1 MAENFQMLI
10 RGLGIAISPMNLF
23 ACIIGGIMGL
33 IVGAVP
39 GIGAV
44 AGCSLLLPI
53 TYSINPTA
61 AIIMLAG
68 IYYGNMYGGAYSA
81 ILLNIPGDSPA
92 VITALEGHPLTKKGL
107 AGKALYTANYASFI
121 GGTIGILFLTAIG
134 APLARIGLKFG
145 PAETASLIFMAL
157 TSIGWLLG
165 DNPAKGL
172 IATGLGVMISNIG
185 MDASSANFRYTFGS
199 TSLLSGIDFIPLV
212 IGMFGLSQVLLLMT
226 DNSAQAEANKFKGK
240 LKLRESFLKKKEMTR
255 LLPTNIRASI
265 LGTFIGF
272 LPGAGGTTGGFL
284 SYMLE
289 KKVNKNRDKMD
300 GKQGTLEGICASES
314 ANNAAAAGAFIPLLS
329 FGIPGSSTT
338 AVLLGGLLAW
348 GLKPG
353 PLLFQNEPDFVWGL
367 IGSMYIG
374 NIICLAIGMAAIPFM
389 VKLLKIQNNI
399 LAPMIIVVCIVGAY
413 ANNNS
418 MFDVVVMLAAGVLSY
433 FMQKKG
439 IGVTP
444 LILAYVLAPLFE
456 MKVRQALAIS
466 NGDIT
471 TFVTKPISL
480 FFLLVA
486 FTLLIAPVIVKTV
499 KKKTEKRSLA

>member
-1 MAENFQMLI
+1 
-10 RGLGIAISPMNLF
+10 
-23 ACIIGGIMGL
+23 
-33 IVGAVP
+33 
-39 GIGAV
+39 
-44 AGCSLLLPI
+44 
-53 TYSINPTA
+53 
-61 AIIMLAG
+61 
-68 IYYGNMYGGAYSA
+68 
-81 ILLNIPGDSPA
+81 
-92 VITALEGHPLTKKGL
+92 
-107 AGKALYTANYASFI
+107 
-121 GGTIGILFLTAIG
+121 
-134 APLARIGLKFG
+134 
-145 PAETASLIFMAL
+145 
-157 TSIGWLLG
+157 
-165 DNPAKGL
+165 
-172 IATGLGVMISNIG
+172 
-185 MDASSANFRYTFGS
+185 
-199 TSLLSGIDFIPLV
+199 
-212 IGMFGLSQVLLLMT
+212 
-226 DNSAQAEANKFKGK
+226 
-240 LKLRESFLKKKEMTR
+240 
-255 LLPTNIRASI
+255 
-265 LGTFIGF
+265 
-272 LPGAGGTTGGFL
+272 
-284 SYMLE
+284 
-289 KKVNKNRDKMD
+289 MD